1 MKVVTIP
8 TTGANPIVV
17 TINNT
22 TFRYRAGETT
32 LVPDD
37 VAAVIENIK
46 ANMPKE
52 AVEPGKPGQV
62 LTKMEHGA
70 AFADLPKELP
80 PISKA
85 GSEDGKVLQIFD
97 GLCFWGT
104 VPIAST
110 DTYGGVK
117 CGSAVADA
125 TDETDVVTQ
134 LNALIAS
141 LVAAG
146 VISEYQTSSEVTTG
160 GNEPQ

>member
-1 MKVVTIP
+1 M
-8 TTGANPIVV
+8 
-17 TINNT
+17 
-22 TFRYRAGETT
+22 
-32 LVPDD
+32 
-37 VAAVIENIK
+37 
-46 ANMPKE
+46 
-52 AVEPGKPGQV
+52 
-62 LTKMEHGA
+62 GA
-70 AFADLPKELP
+70 AGAHHRGTDRHGGAEL
-80 PISKA
+80 
-85 GSEDGKVLQIFD
+85 EDGLVLQTFD
-97 GLCFWGT
+97 GICFWGT

-110 DTYGGVK
+110 DRYGGVK